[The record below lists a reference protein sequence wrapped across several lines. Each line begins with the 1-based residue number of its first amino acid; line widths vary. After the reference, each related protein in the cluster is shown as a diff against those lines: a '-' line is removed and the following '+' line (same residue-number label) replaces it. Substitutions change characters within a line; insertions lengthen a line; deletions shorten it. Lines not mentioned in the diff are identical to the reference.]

1 MAAGACSMRK
11 IDRSARRAKLDVV
24 RANRVKTTYLLAA
37 PKRTLWLT
45 VCMAATCRVA
55 FNRKL
60 RLTVQDLSPTM
71 TYSPHTKG
79 TYDLPYAPE
88 ARGAG
93 DYHAL
98 SSRRAYAPL
107 LIKQPR

>member
-1 MAAGACSMRK
+1 MVCLPGHGAARFGRQTC
-11 IDRSARRAKLDVV
+11 
-24 RANRVKTTYLLAA
+24 TAA
-37 PKRTLWLT
+37 SGPKRTLWLT
-45 VCMAATCRVA
+45 VCMAATCGVA

-88 ARGAG
+88 ARAAG